1 MICVDEFGPLELR
14 PLHGSSWRRH
24 GRPQRFRATYTRPHG
39 VRHLFGAYEV
49 RTKQMWGQIRPRK
62 RGQEFLSFLKALRR
76 RHRGRLWVIL
86 DNFSPHR
93 REDVLAWARQ
103 NNMRLCFLPTNASWL
118 NLIECQFTP
127 LKRAVL
133 TCCDY
138 PSHTAMGRAIH
149 RFLRWRNKKLRIALS
164 SERH

>member
-14 PLHGSSWRRH
+14 PLHGASYRPHR
-24 GRPQRFRATYTRPHG
+24 RPQRLRATYKRPHG
-39 VRHLFGAYEV
+39 VRHLIAAYDV
-49 RTKQMWGQIRPRK
+49 RTKQMWGQIKRRK
-62 RGQEFLSFLKALRR
+62 RGQEFLAFLKALRR

-86 DNFSPHR
+86 DNFSPHL
-93 REDVLAWARQ
+93 REDVLRWARR

-149 RFLRWRNKKLRIALS
+149 RYLRWRNKRKTIALS
-164 SERH
+164 SGRH